1 MSDFGK
7 SYDLDNLASESTDE
21 LWEMNHSTEYTGV
34 SMLQQKDKSTLRVTG
49 LTKQYRIFKVWTE
62 HVFFFS

>member
-21 LWEMNHSTEYTGV
+21 LWEMNHSTEYTG
-34 SMLQQKDKSTLRVTG
+34 R
-49 LTKQYRIFKVWTE
+49 E
-62 HVFFFS
+62 